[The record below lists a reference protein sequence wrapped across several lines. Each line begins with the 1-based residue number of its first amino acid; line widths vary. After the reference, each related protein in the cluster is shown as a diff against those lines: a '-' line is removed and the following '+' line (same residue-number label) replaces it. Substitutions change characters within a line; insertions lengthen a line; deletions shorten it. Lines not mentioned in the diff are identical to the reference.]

1 MTSIKSRL
9 LADLRLPLVVAPM
22 FLVSGP
28 DLVKASCLSGVV
40 GSFPFPNALDISI
53 LDAWLGGID
62 SELKGVASAAPYA
75 VNITTHRTYDRLED
89 EIALIKNHKPRFVIT
104 ALGGPEPVIDI
115 VHGYGGIVIAD
126 VTTLE
131 YARKA
136 VKKGVDGLALIAAG
150 AGGHTGQ
157 IAGLSFVEEVREFFD
172 GLIILAGGMST
183 GSALRAAQVAGA
195 DLCYMGT
202 RFIATAESIA
212 SEEYKRMVVEASFED
227 LILTDQITGAKAYY
241 LRKSLQKMGLDP
253 DNMEG
258 GGRIDLSNL
267 QNQIKAW
274 RDIWSAGH
282 GVGAVKKIQPLA
294 EVVSQLL
301 YEYDIANS
309 GSKGS

>member
-1 MTSIKSRL
+1 MTSMKSRL

-28 DLVKASCLSGVV
+28 ALVKASCLSGVV

-53 LDAWLGGID
+53 LDAWLDGID

-75 VNITTHRTYDRLED
+75 VNITTHSTYDRLED

-282 GVGAVKKIQPLA
+282 GVKKEKKIQPLA